1 MLSAL
6 FPAARPMYRLVRCL
20 IGLVLFG
27 SGISLMLAS
36 ELGGSPW
43 DVFHTGASDLFDLGV
58 GTVIVITGVVLLL
71 VWIPLRERPGVG
83 TILNAVLVGVFVDLT
98 QPLMPESEL
107 LLVRW
112 PLLGF
117 GILAIAIGSGFYIG
131 AGLGPGPRDGIMTG
145 LAKRSIAGR
154 PVSVRAA
161 RTAIE
166 IAVTACGVLLGGAIG
181 VGTAA
186 FALSIGPLVQ
196 VFLPRLTVG

>member
-1 MLSAL
+1 MLSTL
-6 FPAARPMYRLVRCL
+6 FPATRPLYRLVRC
-20 IGLVLFG
+20 IAGLVLFG

-43 DVFHTGASDLFDLGV
+43 DVFHTGVSDLFDIGV

-98 QPLMPESEL
+98 QPLMPDSQL

-112 PLLGF
+112 PLLGG

-131 AGLGPGPRDGIMTG
+131 SGLGPGPRDGIMTG

-154 PVSVRAA
+154 PISVRAA

-166 IAVTACGVLLGGAIG
+166 IAVTAAGVMLGGAIG
-181 VGTAA
+181 LGTAA